1 MKQSLFLKLPL
12 SSRKWPGSNTSGL
25 GNSWSSFST
34 EVSDVNTVVPWNENE
49 DKLCYKEVMEL
60 EEMLQIICTIFR
72 SIVEGSQ
79 VYIRAMAIPDRQAKC
94 KRGMSLTSV
103 AMRLLKWPPKA
114 FERLSMQSLVC

>member
-1 MKQSLFLKLPL
+1 MLIQSCPRMEMKINFVIK
-12 SSRKWPGSNTSGL
+12 K
-25 GNSWSSFST
+25 SWSWKKCCKSFS
-34 EVSDVNTVVPWNENE
+34 P
-49 DKLCYKEVMEL
+49 
-60 EEMLQIICTIFR
+60 IFQ

-79 VYIRAMAIPDRQAKC
+79 VYIRAMAIPGRQAKC